1 MRLRLEADDADA
13 ARREVREMCEEL
25 IANPIT
31 EDYDVRIRPDGGGG
45 GGEGPGSPAGGSD
58 GGDGP

>member
-13 ARREVREMCEEL
+13 AREEVREMCEEL

-31 EDYDVRIRPDGGGG
+31 EDYDVRIRGDGRDD
-45 GGEGPGSPAGGSD
+45 GEGP
-58 GGDGP
+58 

>member
-1 MRLRLEADDADA
+1 
-13 ARREVREMCEEL
+13 MCEEL

-31 EDYDVRIRPDGGGG
+31 EDYDVRIRGDGGAGA
-45 GGEGPGSPAGGSD
+45 GERRPARSDPD